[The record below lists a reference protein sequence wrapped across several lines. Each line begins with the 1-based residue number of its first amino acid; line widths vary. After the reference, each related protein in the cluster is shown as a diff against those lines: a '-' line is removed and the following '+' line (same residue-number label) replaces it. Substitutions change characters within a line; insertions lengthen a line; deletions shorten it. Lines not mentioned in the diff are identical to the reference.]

1 MASKKAQR
9 SLGQMLR
16 ERRRKLDLTQLEVA
30 QRIGTSTPYIGHL
43 EAGKRH
49 PSDKVIGR
57 LAEVL
62 GFEGR
67 ELFFAANPRAIAL
80 MEPPSGQKR
89 RSAWEEFKRDT
100 RLHRVHAI
108 TEDELDLLGRVAKLG
123 DAGSPRDFIYILT
136 TIRHALSR

>member
-16 ERRRKLDLTQLEVA
+16 ERRRKLDLTQLELA
-30 QRIGTSTPYIGHL
+30 QRIGTSSPYIGHL

-49 PSDKVIGR
+49 PSNKVIAR

-67 ELFFAANPRAIAL
+67 ELFFVANPRAIEL
-80 MEPPSGQKR
+80 MQPPPGHER
-89 RSAWEEFKRDT
+89 RSAWEAFRRDA
-100 RLHRVHAI
+100 RLHRIHGV
-108 TEDELDLLGRVAKLG
+108 TRDELDLLSRVAKLG
-123 DAGSPRDFIYILT
+123 EASSPKDFVYILT
-136 TIRHALSR
+136 TIRHALNR

>member
-30 QRIGTSTPYIGHL
+30 RRIGTSTPYIGHL

-67 ELFFAANPRAIAL
+67 ELFFAANPRAIEL
-80 MEPPSGQKR
+80 MQPLSGQKR
-89 RSAWEEFKRDT
+89 RSAWEEFRRDT

-108 TEDELDLLGRVAKLG
+108 TEDELELLGRDLNM
-123 DAGSPRDFIYILT
+123 
-136 TIRHALSR
+136 

>member
-80 MEPPSGQKR
+80 MEPPSGQRR
-89 RSAWEEFKRDT
+89 RSAWEEFKRDA

-123 DAGSPRDFIYILT
+123 DAGSSRDFIYILT
-136 TIRHALSR
+136 TIRHALNR

>member
-1 MASKKAQR
+1 MSPKKAQH

-30 QRIGTSTPYIGHL
+30 KRIGTSTPYIGHL

-49 PSDKVIGR
+49 PSDKIIGR

-62 GFEGR
+62 DFEPR
-67 ELFFAANPRAIAL
+67 ELFFAANPRAVEL
-80 MEPPSGQKR
+80 MAPASRR
-89 RSAWEEFKRDT
+89 RSAWEEFRRDT
-100 RLHRVHAI
+100 RLHRIHAV
-108 TEDELDLLGRVAKLG
+108 TKDELDLLSRIAKMG
-123 DAGSPRDFIYILT
+123 EAGSYKDFIYILT

>member
-67 ELFFAANPRAIAL
+67 ELFFAANPRAIEL
-80 MEPPSGQKR
+80 MQPPPGQRR
-89 RSAWEEFKRDT
+89 RSAWEEFRRDT
-100 RLHRVHAI
+100 RLQQLHAV
-108 TEDELDLLGRVAKLG
+108 TKDELDLLSRVAKMG
-123 DAGSPRDFIYILT
+123 DASSPKDFIYILT
-136 TIRHALSR
+136 TVRHALNR